1 MIGGGGGIG
10 GGSGDILGVLGS
22 SVIGHISNISIITI
36 GGVGDM
42 LDSAVGKS
50 NRVGALGIAGTIG
63 GLLSIEVGL
72 GVVISH
78 SVGEGVGRDLIG
90 VFLGLVSGG
99 GLVSNRGRG
108 ISGGSL
114 HNHGGNDGGSV
125 DGVGDNRG
133 MVDHWVDGV
142 VSNWV
147 DGVVSNWVNSM
158 VSHWVDGVMDWG
170 VDSVSEM
177 RGVRG
182 VRGKHDTSVADMSV
196 AAHIRGGGSSSQT
209 EQGGND
215 ESLK

>member
-1 MIGGGGGIG
+1 MVGWSWSWGIRLG
-10 GGSGDILGVLGS
+10 LRVDSGSLVGDISDVSVISVGGVLD
-22 SVIGHISNISIITI
+22 V
-36 GGVGDM
+36 

-50 NRVGALGIAGTIG
+50 HGVSTLDIAGTIG

-78 SVGEGVGRDLIG
+78 SVGEGVGGDLIG

-99 GLVSNRGRG
+99 GLVSNRGWG
-108 ISGGSL
+108 ISGCSL

-125 DGVGDNRG
+125 NGVGDNRG
-133 MVDHWVDGV
+133 SMVDGVVSHWVDGV
-142 VSNWV
+142 VSH
-147 DGVVSNWVNSM
+147 WVNSV
-158 VSHWVDGVMDWG
+158 VSYWVDGVMNWG

-182 VRGKHDTSVADMSV
+182 VGGQHDTSVADMSV